1 MSTHRNGAGQALNL
15 IERMRE
21 APTAGTEPAGGV
33 VGQAPGAAGP
43 VSAEAEAERS
53 PEQLRKDE
61 HDLRMLAEE
70 LGAALEHMERALLAS
85 KGTGFSGRVRETFEA
100 ADELQREAAR
110 EFGRKVGNRMGRS
123 TLWRVRR
130 GVDVD

>member
-1 MSTHRNGAGQALNL
+1 MSTHRDGAGQALNL
-15 IERMRE
+15 MARLSE
-21 APTAGTEPAGGV
+21 PSAGGAEPATGT
-33 VGQAPGAAGP
+33 VGPTSDAVGP
-43 VSAEAEAERS
+43 ASGEAERMT
-53 PEQLRKDE
+53 EGLRKDE

-70 LGAALEHMERALLAS
+70 LGAALEHMERALLAA

-110 EFGRKVGNRMGRS
+110 EFGRKVGSRMGRS

-130 GVDVD
+130 GVDLD

>member
-1 MSTHRNGAGQALNL
+1 MNL
-15 IERMRE
+15 IDRLRE
-21 APTAGTEPAGGV
+21 SPADMNEAGS
-33 VGQAPGAAGP
+33 GAID
-43 VSAEAEAERS
+43 SASDATERS
-53 PEQLRKDE
+53 PEELRKDE

-110 EFGRKVGNRMGRS
+110 EFGRKVGSRMGRS

-130 GVDVD
+130 GVDLD